1 MDDMIR
7 MMAEA
12 PEEEQRQMMTDRLL
26 MFAAMPEDQRV
37 NSISQLITG
46 FSKLPLDQREKL
58 IAGRTQIIAKLPEA
72 ERKAVLVGRMKAGAK
87 VGPWIHDSDMELTN
101 KAAQSLPDDK
111 RTAFL
116 ASMEEVQAE
125 LGSAMKS
132 PAAPAAMCVPE
143 HHGKPMELKGLLG
156 KKYVCSVCGFKQ
168 AA

>member
-12 PEEEQRQMMTDRLL
+12 PEEEQNQMMTDRLL

-37 NSISQLITG
+37 NSMSQLITG
-46 FSKLPLDQREKL
+46 FSKLPPDQREKL
-58 IAGRTQIIAKLPEA
+58 IAGQTRILAKLPEA
-72 ERKAVLVGRMKAGAK
+72 KRKAVLVGRMKAGVK
-87 VGPWIHDSDMELTN
+87 VGPEIHDSDMRLTN
-101 KAAQSLPDDK
+101 NAAMRLPDDK
-111 RTAFL
+111 RAAFL

-125 LGSAMKS
+125 MGSAMES
-132 PAAPAAMCVPE
+132 VAAPAARGVPE

-156 KKYVCSVCGFKQ
+156 KKYVCSICGHKQ